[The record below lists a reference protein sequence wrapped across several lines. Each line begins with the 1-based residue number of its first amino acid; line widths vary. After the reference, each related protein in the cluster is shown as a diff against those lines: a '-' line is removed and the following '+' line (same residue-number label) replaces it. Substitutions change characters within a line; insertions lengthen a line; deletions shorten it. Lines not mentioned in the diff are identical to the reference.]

1 MSGGGPAEP
10 APVQA
15 NVTEIA
21 VGRMLDDMRSVRL
34 IYVAPLLLGFIM
46 LFDSWDSA
54 AIAYVM
60 PALVKEWHLTPVA
73 MGSLMSAGYAGQ
85 FVGAVTLGILAERFG
100 RMPVF
105 LVSMTIMCLLAIG
118 CALSPDYH
126 TLFAMRLVQGVMI
139 GGALPVTIT
148 YINELAPTRI
158 RGRYFATFQFL
169 CMAGYA
175 AASIS
180 SAYIIPNLGWRWLFG
195 LGAAPLVL
203 LPLVVMLLPESP
215 RWLAR
220 SGRIDDA
227 NRALEKLGGE
237 DVALPVE
244 PVVKSA
250 APLVKAAPTKATAL
264 FSNEYRQRTII
275 VIAMWFATSFAS
287 FGLTTWVPSIYV
299 TVFHIPVAQALG
311 YSAIAST
318 VFLFVSPF
326 VGTVIDR
333 FGRRPPAIAVTLIAS
348 TALLGL
354 AVYHP
359 DNTNLLVAMVVT
371 GQIAIF
377 VGSMILWPYTAEIYP
392 TRVRALGLG
401 TVSSTARFASMFTP
415 LLVGG
420 ILASGGS
427 IKIVFATFGL
437 CALTALILWVTATRE
452 TARKSL
458 DAL

>member
-1 MSGGGPAEP
+1 MSAGAPSEAVGHSSAAE
-10 APVQA
+10 V
-15 NVTEIA
+15 A
-21 VGRMLDDMRSVRL
+21 VGRMLDETRSLRL
-34 IYVAPLLLGFIM
+34 IYVAPVLLGIIM

-85 FVGAVTLGILAERFG
+85 FIGAVSLGILAERLG

-105 LVSMTIMCLLAIG
+105 LVSMAIMCLLAIG
-118 CALSPDYH
+118 CAIAPDYR
-126 TLFAMRLVQGVMI
+126 TLFALRFTQGIMI
-139 GGALPVTIT
+139 GGALPVSIT

-169 CMAGYA
+169 CMSGYA

-180 SAYIIPNLGWRWLFG
+180 SAYVVPHFGWRWLFG
-195 LGAAPLVL
+195 IGATPLVL
-203 LPLVVMLLPESP
+203 LPLVVLLLPESP

-220 SGRIDDA
+220 SGRVDDA
-227 NRALEKLGGE
+227 NRALQKLGG
-237 DVALPVE
+237 DAVVVPVE
-244 PVVKSA
+244 SDTGRDVPF
-250 APLVKAAPTKATAL
+250 VKAAPTKVTAL
-264 FSNEYRQRTII
+264 FSDEYRRRTMI

-299 TVFHIPVAQALG
+299 TVFKIPVAEALG

-318 VFLFVSPF
+318 VFLFVSPT
-326 VGTVIDR
+326 VGFIIDH
-333 FGRRPPAIAVTLIAS
+333 FGRRPPAIAVTGIAS
-348 TALLGL
+348 LALLGL
-354 AVYHP
+354 AVYRPESTH
-359 DNTNLLVAMVVT
+359 LLVAMVVT

-401 TVSSTARFASMFTP
+401 MVSSTARFASMFTP

-420 ILASGGS
+420 ILGSGGS
-427 IKIVFATFGL
+427 IKIVFATFGF
-437 CALTALILWVTATRE
+437 CALTAFLLWMTATHE

-458 DAL
+458 DEL

>member
-1 MSGGGPAEP
+1 MSGGVSAAATGHSSAAE
-10 APVQA
+10 V
-15 NVTEIA
+15 A
-21 VGRMLDDMRSVRL
+21 VGRTLDNTRSLRL
-34 IYVAPLLLGFIM
+34 IYVAPLLLGIIM

-60 PALVKEWHLTPVA
+60 PALVKDWHLTPVA

-85 FVGAVTLGILAERFG
+85 FIGAVSLGILAERWG

-105 LVSMTIMCLLAIG
+105 LVAMTIMCLLAIG
-118 CALSPDYH
+118 CATAPDYK
-126 TLFAMRLVQGVMI
+126 TLFALRFVQGISI
-139 GGALPVTIT
+139 GGALPVSIT

-169 CMAGYA
+169 CMSGYA

-180 SAYIIPNLGWRWLFG
+180 SAYIIPHFGWRWLFG
-195 LGAAPLVL
+195 LGAAPLIL
-203 LPLVVMLLPESP
+203 LPLVVLLLPESP

-220 SGRIDDA
+220 AGRIADT
-227 NRALEKLGGE
+227 NRALAKLGGTA
-237 DVALPVE
+237 VTI
-244 PVVKSA
+244 SA
-250 APLVKAAPTKATAL
+250 ATDAPRDTPFVKAAPTKVTAL
-264 FSNEYRQRTII
+264 FGAEYRRRTMI

-299 TVFHIPVAQALG
+299 TVFKIPVAEALG

-318 VFLFVSPF
+318 VFLFVSPT
-326 VGTVIDR
+326 VGFIIDY
-333 FGRRPPAIAVTLIAS
+333 FGRRPPAIAVTGIAS
-348 TALLGL
+348 IALLGL
-354 AVYHP
+354 ALYRP
-359 DNTNLLVAMVVT
+359 ENTHLLVAMVVT

-401 TVSSTARFASMFTP
+401 MVSSTARFASMFTP

-420 ILASGGS
+420 ILGSGGS

-437 CALTALILWVTATRE
+437 CALIAFALWATATRE
-452 TARKSL
+452 TAKMSL
-458 DAL
+458 DEL